1 MNWKNITL
9 WQFQS
14 ADEINSMVDKDE
26 LDKVLY
32 TTCIVC
38 NLTESQLDNMKPHK
52 AAKFINKV
60 TKIFSSELK
69 VVAKKRIGKYCIEY
83 NMEKI
88 TFGQYVEL
96 CFFLNG
102 NNIKNAHYVIASIS
116 HLPFLKNSSKH
127 HKKRADYFLGKSII
141 YVLGSMQKFKEG
153 FEKFNAEYKSLFG
166 LSDEKS
172 DDETDKFY
180 LRYGWEYSAHEVDK
194 DLGLTLA
201 GAYALPV
208 REALGCL
215 AYLKEKGKFE
225 ERQLKRV
232 QAKTK

>member
-1 MNWKNITL
+1 M
-9 WQFQS
+9 
-14 ADEINSMVDKDE
+14 
-26 LDKVLY
+26 
-32 TTCIVC
+32 
-38 NLTESQLDNMKPHK
+38 
-52 AAKFINKV
+52 
-60 TKIFSSELK
+60 
-69 VVAKKRIGKYCIEY
+69 
-83 NMEKI
+83 
-88 TFGQYVEL
+88 
-96 CFFLNG
+96 
-102 NNIKNAHYVIASIS
+102 
-116 HLPFLKNSSKH
+116 
-127 HKKRADYFLGKSII
+127 GKSII
-141 YVLGSMQKFKEG
+141 YVLGSLQKFKEA

-180 LRYGWEYSAHEVDK
+180 LRYGWEYSAHEVAK

-201 GAYALPV
+201 DAYALPV